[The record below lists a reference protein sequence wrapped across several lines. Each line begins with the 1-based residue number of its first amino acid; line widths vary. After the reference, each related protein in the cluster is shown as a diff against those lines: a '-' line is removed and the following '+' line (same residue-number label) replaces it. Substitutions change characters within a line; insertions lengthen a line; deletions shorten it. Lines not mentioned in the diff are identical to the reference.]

1 LSVSEQKG
9 VNTATFITCS
19 RIIAGTKT
27 FFLKKCSLWDLM
39 LVMILSVVRMQMLVH
54 QLAVPV
60 HMLVNQVC
68 GRQ

>member
-1 LSVSEQKG
+1 VP
-9 VNTATFITCS
+9 
-19 RIIAGTKT
+19 RIIADTKT
-27 FFLKKCSLWDLM
+27 FFLKNAVWDLM

-54 QLAVPV
+54 KLAVPV

>member
-1 LSVSEQKG
+1 
-9 VNTATFITCS
+9 VNTAHVYSVFST
-19 RIIAGTKT
+19 IANSKT
-27 FFLKKCSLWDLM
+27 LVFKKWSFWDLL

-54 QLAVPV
+54 KLAVPV